1 MLLRFLKLCLF
12 LAVVLLVPY
21 YLPIV
26 IFGREGA
33 PPNVIAIWC
42 VGLLIIVLAIACFQ
56 LLKSAYQ
63 YVVTGNIF

>member
-12 LAVVLLVPY
+12 VAVVLLVPY

-33 PPNVIAIWC
+33 PPNVIAIWAI
-42 VGLLIIVLAIACFQ
+42 GLLMFALAIVCIVLLVA
-56 LLKSAYQ
+56 AYQ
-63 YVVTGNIF
+63 YVVNGNI

>member
-12 LAVVLLVPY
+12 VAVVLLVPY

-33 PPNVIAIWC
+33 PDNVFIIWAIGFVIIFLTIVCIA
-42 VGLLIIVLAIACFQ
+42 LLVA
-56 LLKSAYQ
+56 AYE
-63 YVVTGNIF
+63 YVVNGRL

>member
-12 LAVVLLVPY
+12 VAVVLLVPY

-33 PPNVIAIWC
+33 PPNVIAIW
-42 VGLLIIVLAIACFQ
+42 VIGLLIVALAIVCIVLLVA
-56 LLKSAYQ
+56 AYQ
-63 YVVTGNIF
+63 YVVNGNI